1 MKKILLS
8 VFASTALFLG
18 VNAQTTLIS
27 PTGDGGFETGG
38 SFAANNWNITGGTQV
53 NQWTVGVNATA
64 GFSGINAAYV
74 SNSYSTTTTH
84 SYVNTSTSVVH
95 FYRDITVPV
104 GETNIQ
110 LSFNWL
116 CQGEG
121 VAFDRMRIWLVP
133 TAFTPTAGTQ
143 VTTTG
148 TAPAGRIQ
156 VGLTNYNLQST
167 WATANVVIPAA
178 YAGNSFRLV
187 FEWRNDGSGGAIP
200 PAAID
205 NINLTSASCGVS
217 PTALNTS
224 TILTSSAN
232 FTWTAGGT
240 ETAWD
245 IYYGSTPLAPP
256 TASTAPTATSAAT
269 SYSAT
274 GLNPATNYSVYVRA
288 NCGGS
293 IIAPWTPVKSFVT
306 ASLPEDLQTVQMT
319 APVVSATG
327 CYASSIPVVIQIKN
341 VGTSMLDFSTN
352 NATII
357 TNITGTNPQSFTTT
371 VNTGTLAVNATQ
383 NVTVTATYNMS
394 AVGVYSVNASAKL
407 TTPDANTSNDAMSV
421 AIRTTTSG
429 TPAPY
434 FQDFAAGTTPS
445 GWVNTS
451 SWSYATT
458 HGVTNNGIYYNL
470 YSSAPSASFN
480 LLKLG
485 TLTGTES
492 IAFDYRILNWTGF
505 PTAGPPTGNWGNIK
519 VQVSTDC
526 GATFTDIGTIDN
538 TTHTVTTQAW
548 TNKVYSLAA
557 YAGQN
562 VTIRILGTWASG
574 DYYVDMDNFN
584 IASCFAPTGLAA
596 SNITTTT
603 TDLSWIT
610 PAAGTPGSYIGEIRT
625 SGAAGSG
632 TLGLVS
638 SGTTTAPTT
647 TANITGLTAFTAYTV
662 YVRSDC
668 GAGDLSTWTSMTFTT
683 LAACPVPT
691 SLTVNALTTGSASVV
706 WTAGGSETAWD
717 VYFGASPLT
726 PPTATTVPTATTSV
740 TSYTATGL
748 TDNTNYSIY
757 VRSNCGTGNESIW
770 TPVTTFYTGYC
781 TPAPIS
787 VDDLGITNVDI
798 NNSEISNASLDE
810 PGNYG
815 DYTAQTANVY
825 QNTSVPFA
833 ITYETG
839 YTYDTKI
846 WIDFNDD
853 LDFND
858 AGENVYTGVSTSASP
873 TTLTGQI
880 NIPAGAQVGVHRL
893 RIGGVDSGPPTPCY
907 TGSYGTYEDY
917 SINIQVPPP
926 CTLTP
931 VAGTIS
937 GPTSVN
943 IGTTNSYTISPADA
957 NLQWYSSASA
967 TGPWTMIAGATNSV
981 QNITAVGNGTVYYT
995 VIASGLGCVNDTANT
1010 ALSVNIVFPGD
1021 AVCNA
1026 IPLTIGTS
1034 SPYSLFGATVQAG
1047 EVAPPATGFSNNT
1060 GWGNST
1066 LHNTMW
1072 FSFVAPTSGY
1082 VTVQS
1087 PGFDTQLAIWNAAAC
1102 ADLLSSTTATLVAA
1116 NDDDAAYVA
1125 HGGVIYSS
1133 FVSAACLTPG
1143 ATYFIQLDSYSAAVS
1158 SETTTIILTD
1168 MGSPLNTSFT
1178 GLAANYCLPT
1188 GSNTLTPAVT
1198 GGLFTINTSTT
1209 TVTSFSAST
1218 VGSYTVNY
1226 ALYGCKST
1234 SVTTV
1239 NPNPTLTVVA
1249 SNTAICNGSSVTFTA
1264 SGATNYTWSPVGGT
1278 SDIATVSP
1286 TTTSTYSVVGQS
1298 TLGCSSTATVALVVN
1313 NAPTLSISASS
1324 TVICSGGSSSAT
1336 LTANSSSSN
1345 YTWSPSTNTS
1355 AVEIVSP
1362 TALTVY
1368 TVTSEN
1374 MGCVS
1379 TATIAID
1386 LNTTPTLTLSSSTAS
1401 MCSGSTATLTAAG
1414 ATNFTWTPSGDL
1426 TATSVVTPS
1435 ATTIYT
1441 VTGETAGCAATSTI
1455 NLDVTQTPTVTA
1467 SANPTV
1473 ICLGNNAALTAVSS
1487 TPNYSWSPAGGTSDV
1502 AIVSPSVTTIY
1513 TVTSANGV
1521 CVSSTT
1527 VSLDVLTAPV
1537 LTITPLSST
1546 VCSGSSATLTASGA
1560 DTYTWSTSGGNAASA
1575 VFTPTAMATYT
1586 VEGTTACGTGS
1597 TTATVNVTSPL
1608 TLNATTS
1615 STLLCAGEA
1624 ATLTATGTASTF
1636 TWAPGGQTTAV
1647 IAVTP
1652 TTTSIYTVSSSNACG
1667 VVTATVNQNVSPC
1680 AGLQELDLSN
1690 ISVYPNPSTGI
1701 VNFDISSELAGN
1713 VSLEMYDAIGKLV
1726 VKEELTKEHTVLNIS
1741 KLEEGIYIFK
1751 MIRNNGDVKIGR
1763 FVKHN

>member
-1 MKKILLS
+1 MKKQLFSVLS
-8 VFASTALFLG
+8 FLMLCIG
-18 VNAQTTLIS
+18 TQAQTTLIS

-38 SFAANNWNITGGTQV
+38 SFAANNWNITNGTQV
-53 NQWTVGVNATA
+53 NQWVVGVNAAA
-64 GFSGINAAYV
+64 GFSGTNAAYV
-74 SNSYSTTTTH
+74 SDSYSTTTTH
-84 SYVNTSTSVVH
+84 SYVITTSSVVH
-95 FYRDITVPV
+95 FYRDVTVPV

-110 LSFNWL
+110 LSFKWL

-121 VAFDRMRIWLVP
+121 TAWDKMRIWLVP

-143 VTTTG
+143 VTSTG
-148 TAPAGRIQ
+148 TAPAGRVQ
-156 VGLTNYNLQST
+156 VGLTNYNVQAT
-167 WATANVVIPAA
+167 WVTANVVIPAA

-187 FEWRNDGSGGAIP
+187 FEWSNDNSGGTMP

-205 NINLTSASCGVS
+205 DISLTSSSCGAV

-224 TILTSSAN
+224 TVLTTSAN
-232 FTWTAGGT
+232 FTWTANGT
-240 ETAWD
+240 ETSWD
-245 IYYGSTPLAPP
+245 VYYGASPLSVPNA
-256 TASTAPTATSAAT
+256 TTIPTATTSVN
-269 SYSAT
+269 SYSAS
-274 GLNPATNYSVYVRA
+274 GLTPATNYSVYVRA
-288 NCGGS
+288 NCGGGIFS
-293 IIAPWTPVKSFVT
+293 IWTPVTTFVT
-306 ASLPEDLQTVQMT
+306 ASLPIDLQTVQMT
-319 APVVSATG
+319 APAVSATG
-327 CYASSIPVVIQIKN
+327 CYGSSIPVVIQIKN
-341 VGTSMLDFSTN
+341 VGSSIMDFSTN

-394 AVGVYSVNASAKL
+394 AVGVYSVNAS
-407 TTPDANTSNDAMSV
+407 TTLAAPDPNTANDAMAV
-421 AIRTTTSG
+421 ATRTTTTG

-434 FQDFAAGTTPS
+434 FQDFAAGTTPA

-451 SWSYATT
+451 SWSFATN
-458 HGVTNNGIYYNL
+458 HGVTNNGIYKNI
-470 YSSAPSASFN
+470 YSAGTSGSFN

-485 TLTGTES
+485 TLTGSEG
-492 IAFDYRILNWTGF
+492 IAFDFRILNWSGY
-505 PTAGPPTGNWGNIK
+505 PTAGTPAGNWGSIK

-526 GATFTDIGTIDN
+526 GATYTDIGTIDN
-538 TTHTVTTQAW
+538 TNHTQTAQNW
-548 TNKVYSLAA
+548 YNKVYSLAA

-596 SNITTTT
+596 LNITTTT
-603 TDLSWIT
+603 TDLSWVT
-610 PAAGTPGSYIGEIRT
+610 PSTGSPASYIGEIRT

-638 SGTTTAPTT
+638 TGTITAPTT

-691 SLTVNALTTGSASVV
+691 SLTVNALTTGSASVT

-717 VYFGASPLT
+717 VYYGAAPLAA
-726 PPTATTVPTATTSV
+726 PDATTVPTATTSA

-748 TDNTNYSIY
+748 TADTNYSIY
-757 VRSNCGTGNESIW
+757 VRSNCGAGNESIW

-781 TPAPIS
+781 VPAPTS
-787 VDDLGITNVDI
+787 VDGSGITNVDI
-798 NNSEISNASLDE
+798 NNSEINNTSLAE
-810 PGNYG
+810 LGNYG
-815 DYTAQTANVY
+815 DYSAQTANVF

-858 AGENVYTGVSTSASP
+858 AGENVYTGVSTAANP
-873 TTLTGQI
+873 TTLAGMI
-880 NIPAGAQVGVHRL
+880 NIPAGATVGTHRL
-893 RIGGVDSGPPTPCY
+893 RIGGVDSGPATPCY
-907 TGSYGTYEDY
+907 NGSWGTYEDY

-937 GPTSVN
+937 GPSPVN

-957 NLQWYSSASA
+957 NLQWYSSTSA

-981 QNITAVGNGTVYYT
+981 QNITAAGNGTVYYS

-1026 IPLTIGTS
+1026 IPLSIGTS
-1034 SPYSLFGATVQAG
+1034 APYNIFGATVQTG

-1072 FSFVAPTSGY
+1072 FSFVAPASGY

-1087 PGFDTQLAIWNAAAC
+1087 PGFDTQLAIWKAAAC

-1116 NDDDAAYVA
+1116 NDDDADYTA
-1125 HGGVIYSS
+1125 HGGALFSS
-1133 FVSAACLTPG
+1133 FVTAACLTPG
-1143 ATYFIQLDSYSAAVS
+1143 ATYFVQLDSYSAAVS
-1158 SETTTIILTD
+1158 TNSTTIVLTD
-1168 MGSPLNTSFT
+1168 MGSPLDASFT

-1188 GSNTLTPAVT
+1188 GSNTLTPSVT
-1198 GGLFTINTSTT
+1198 GGIFTVNSSTT
-1209 TVTSFSAST
+1209 AVTSFSAST
-1218 VGSYTVNY
+1218 IGTYTVNY
-1226 ALYGCKST
+1226 AVYGCNST
-1234 SVTTV
+1234 SVTSV
-1239 NPNPTLTVVA
+1239 NPSPSLTIAA
-1249 SNTAICNGSSVTFTA
+1249 SNTAICNGASATFTA
-1264 SGATNYTWSPVGGT
+1264 SGANSYTWSPAGGT
-1278 SDIATVSP
+1278 TDVATVSP
-1286 TTTSTYSVVGQS
+1286 TTTSTYSVIGQS
-1298 TLGCSSTATVALVVN
+1298 TLGCSSTATVDLVVN
-1313 NAPTLSISASS
+1313 DAPTLNISPSS
-1324 TVICSGGSSSAT
+1324 TVVCSGGPSSAT
-1336 LTANSSSSN
+1336 LTANSSSAN
-1345 YTWSPSTNTS
+1345 YTWSPSANTS
-1355 AVEIVSP
+1355 AVEIVTP

-1368 TVTSEN
+1368 TVISEN

-1386 LNTTPTLTLSSSTAS
+1386 VNTSPTLTLSATTAS

-1414 ATNFTWTPSGDL
+1414 ATNYTWTPTGDL
-1426 TATSVVTPS
+1426 TATSVVAPS

-1441 VTGETAGCAATSTI
+1441 VTGETAGCATTSTL
-1455 NLDVTQTPTVTA
+1455 NLDVTTTPTV
-1467 SANPTV
+1467 SAVSSSTSV
-1473 ICLGNNAALTAVSS
+1473 CTGNSATLTAVSS
-1487 TPNYSWSPAGGTSDV
+1487 TPDYSWAPAGGTGDI
-1502 AIVSPSVTTIY
+1502 AIVSPTATTVY
-1513 TVTSANGV
+1513 TVTSTNGA

-1527 VSLDVLTAPV
+1527 VSLDVLSTPV
-1537 LTITPLSST
+1537 LTVSPSSST
-1546 VCSGSSATLTASGA
+1546 VCAASSTTLTASGA
-1560 DTYTWSTSGGNAASA
+1560 DTYTWSTAGGNAASA
-1575 VFTPTAMATYT
+1575 VFTPTAMTTYT
-1586 VEGTTACGTGS
+1586 VEGTNSCGTGS
-1597 TTATVNVTSPL
+1597 TTATIDVTSPL
-1608 TLNATTS
+1608 TINATTS
-1615 STLLCAGEA
+1615 STMLCAGET
-1624 ATLTATGTASTF
+1624 ATLTASGTATTY
-1636 TWAPGGQTTAV
+1636 TWAPGGQTTAIV
-1647 IAVTP
+1647 AVTP
-1652 TTTSIYTVSSSNACG
+1652 TTSTVYTVSSSNICG

-1680 AGLQELDLSN
+1680 AGIQELGSAN

-1701 VNFDISSELAGN
+1701 VNFDITSDLAGN

-1726 VKEELTKEHTVLNIS
+1726 VKENLTKEHTVLNLS

-1751 MIRNNGDVKIGR
+1751 MIKNNGDVKIGR